1 VRDKREIRR
10 KVWESSLKHTPI
22 DIIIIIIIIT
32 TTTHLH
38 FFDRR
43 PGGRKRER
51 GRKERQGEKESE
63 R

>member
-22 DIIIIIIIIT
+22 DIIIIIT

>member
-22 DIIIIIIIIT
+22 DIIIIIIIT

-38 FFDRR
+38 FFVRR